1 MKRLLIISAVLL
13 LAFLNSMATNK
24 ISAAV
29 PNISPKATITIT
41 LKLSAKNIIISET
54 TAKSLTENQLKSLM
68 DVVGGDLTDLQL
80 DANTI
85 KAANAGLEGRDY
97 LDIPV
102 TWTTKHEKAQAHL
115 VLVADEAVIS
125 SDRQKAVNAYPVTL
139 GQDIANEI
147 GASSDQEKLDFY
159 TRAKAYHA
167 DGTVSSAALANA
179 NDYFSTLKNAASND
193 VVPITYNFSAAD
205 KTLSKSV
212 DVTIFSGSLNF
223 TSAPSIMSFGQ
234 LKVKPTSLRAFP
246 SYDQDVVVTDTR
258 LASKNT
264 GWAMFVKENHP
275 LVEVDESGAALAGG
289 RSLVGALWFS
299 ADAVNKTMLSDHN
312 ILVQS
317 EPTDTKGGT
326 FNLSQNWNATTQ
338 KGIYLDV
345 PVPQQYAAKYQGG
358 LTWTLSDVPSN

>member
-1 MKRLLIISAVLL
+1 MKRLFIINVVLS
-13 LAFLNSMATNK
+13 LALLNSITTNK

-29 PNISPKATITIT
+29 PHISQKATITIT
-41 LKLSAKNIIISET
+41 LKLSAQNIIISET
-54 TAKSLTENQLKSLM
+54 TAKSLTESQLKSLM
-68 DVVGGDLTDLQL
+68 NVAGENLAGLQL

-85 KAANAGLEGRDY
+85 KTANAGLEGRDY

-102 TWTTKHEKAQAHL
+102 TWTTSYEKAQAHL

-147 GASSDQEKLDFY
+147 GASRNQEKLDFY
-159 TRAKAYHA
+159 TRAKAYQA
-167 DGTVSSAALANA
+167 DGTVSPAVLANA
-179 NDYFSTLKNAASND
+179 GEYFSALKNAASND

-234 LKVKPTSLRAFP
+234 LKVKTSSLRAFP

-258 LASKNT
+258 EVSKNT
-264 GWAMFVKENHP
+264 GWTMFVKENHP
-275 LVEVDESGAALAGG
+275 LVEVDESGVALAGG

-299 ADAVNKTMLSDHN
+299 ADGVNKTMLSAN
-312 ILVQS
+312 NTLVHS
-317 EPTDTKGGT
+317 ELAGTKGGT
-326 FNLSQNWNATTQ
+326 FNLSQNWNGTTQ
-338 KGIYLDV
+338 KGIYLEV
-345 PVPQQYAAKYQGG
+345 PVTQQYAAKYQGG